1 LLNSP
6 NDREVA
12 AEAALPEISR
22 RNRSKCILR
31 LICGA
36 IALGAILAVFFLR
49 GPLRALHGKGGDFS
63 MPYVAGIQ
71 YNQKLNPYA
80 SADFLAVW
88 HAAGAPAALS
98 VDSSLQ
104 RPVYPPST
112 LLLMAPLSR
121 LSWTHALLTYTI
133 LCVVLLGPLLY
144 FLAELIGDNWRSWR
158 RWGFVAYG
166 LALAPIHTA
175 IALGNLSILAF
186 IVCMYSLLLAQKKRD
201 IPAGILLGIALCLKP
216 TSGIL
221 ILLYMLFSKRWR
233 VLCAGGVVTVLITAA
248 AMIRMSSIAPAWRS
262 DYRQNVAYL
271 TGPQGG
277 GNFASPSTLRFDLL
291 NLQVPIFGIVH
302 SKGSADLLTYL
313 LVGAL
318 GMVWLTLLIRKRDVL
333 DYWEASGALILLG
346 LLPIYQRNY
355 NACFV
360 LVALLWA
367 FQNIR
372 LPIAKW
378 ILAVSA
384 IFLLPG
390 EALLRDLYGHIP
402 SAVSQSMLWNV
413 IIMSQATWGVLAL
426 VLLLLSSMASTPQPP
441 SRESLQP

>member
-1 LLNSP
+1 MLNSP
-6 NDREVA
+6 GDHVA
-12 AEAALPEISR
+12 ATEIAYLPGRSR
-22 RNRSKCILR
+22 RNRILR
-31 LICGA
+31 VICGA
-36 IALGAILAVFFLR
+36 IALGTILAVFFLR
-49 GPLRALHGKGGDFS
+49 GPLRAFHGRGGDFS

-71 YNQKLNPYA
+71 YNHKLNPYA

-98 VDSSLQ
+98 VDASVQ

-121 LSWTHALLTYTI
+121 MNWTHALLAYTV
-133 LCVVLLGPLLY
+133 LCVVLLLPLFY
-144 FLAELIGDNWRSWR
+144 FLAELIGDDWRSWQ

-175 IALGNLSILAF
+175 LALGNLSILAF

-201 IPAGILLGIALCLKP
+201 VAAGILLGIALCIKP

-233 VLCAGGVVTVLITAA
+233 LLCAGGVVTVLITAA
-248 AMIRMSSIAPAWRS
+248 AMVRMSSIDPAWRL
-262 DYRQNVAYL
+262 DYQQNMAYL

-277 GNFASPSTLRFDLL
+277 GNFASLSTLRFDLL
-291 NLQVPIFGIVH
+291 NLQVPVFEIVH
-302 SKGSADLLTYL
+302 SNGSADLLTYL
-313 LVGAL
+313 IVGLL
-318 GMVWLTLLIRKRDVL
+318 GIVWLTLLVRKREVL
-333 DYWEASGALILLG
+333 DHWEASGALILLG

-360 LVALLWA
+360 LIALLWA
-367 FQNIR
+367 FQNVR
-372 LPIAKW
+372 LPLAKW

-390 EALLRDLYGHIP
+390 EALLRDFYGHIP
-402 SAVSQSMLWNV
+402 CGILQSMFWNV
-413 IIMSQATWGVLAL
+413 IVMPQATWGVLVIA
-426 VLLLLSSMASTPQPP
+426 LLLLGSMAGTPHPP
-441 SRESLQP
+441 SREGLQP